1 MPSTQ
6 PKSHSEAWKTVSLA
20 GFCAF
25 LAGKRAYDT
34 APRGFRGDCSIMS
47 AGRAQPQARFP
58 QENSRFRVCAALTAR
73 AATWRRRINCE
84 RCRFQGETIPADPL
98 GCTDDATVSFREGV
112 FCGLTAKNSPS

>member
-1 MPSTQ
+1 
-6 PKSHSEAWKTVSLA
+6 
-20 GFCAF
+20 
-25 LAGKRAYDT
+25 
-34 APRGFRGDCSIMS
+34 MS

-98 GCTDDATVSFREGV
+98 GCTDDATVSFFQPLIPDREPVRLPVQELDSDRSLVSENEQVPRLGV
-112 FCGLTAKNSPS
+112 